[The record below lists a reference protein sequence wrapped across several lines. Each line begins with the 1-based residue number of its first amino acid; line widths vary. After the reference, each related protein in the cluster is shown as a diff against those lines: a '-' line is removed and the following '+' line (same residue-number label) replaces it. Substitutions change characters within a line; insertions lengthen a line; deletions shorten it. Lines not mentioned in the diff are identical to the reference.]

1 MKSSEFHRKI
11 KQNGWKLL
19 RIEGSHYLYEKDGKV
34 EAVPFHG
41 PKEMGEGLR
50 KTLIKRMQLN
60 K

>member
-34 EAVPFHG
+34 EPVPFHWS
-41 PKEMGEGLR
+41 KEMGEGLR
-50 KTLIKRMQLN
+50 KTLIKRMQL

>member
-11 KQNGWKLL
+11 KKNGWHLL

-50 KTLIKRMQLN
+50 KTLIKRMQL

>member
-11 KQNGWKLL
+11 KQNGWHLL

-41 PKEMGEGLR
+41 PKEM
-50 KTLIKRMQLN
+50 
-60 K
+60 